1 MRLDIVTLF
10 PGICYGPLN
19 ESILK
24 RAQENGIVEVGIT
37 NLRDFTHDKHRT
49 ADDRPYGGGAGMVLK
64 PEPLFEAIN
73 SIRTPKAKVLLLSP
87 QGATFCQRTA
97 RRLSTEQHLI
107 LICGHYEGVDER
119 IRQALI
125 DEEISIGDYILTNG
139 SLAAV
144 VVADALIR
152 LLPGALGCA
161 ESSEEESFGDDNLLD
176 YPQYTR
182 PLEFH
187 GMRVPDV
194 LLSGNHNQIAEWRQE
209 QKLARTVARRPD
221 LLRQAMETEN
231 EYS

>member
-10 PGICYGPLN
+10 PGICCGPFN

-107 LICGHYEGVDER
+107 MICGHYEGVDER

>member
-10 PGICYGPLN
+10 PGICCGPLN

-231 EYS
+231 EYN